1 MTIKVCIGGVTGWAG
16 SALTAAVAMQ
26 SDMVISGAVSRKHAG
41 TRVNTLFSDVKSSV
55 SVAPTVAAALAQERA
70 DVYVEYTHPDIA
82 KDNVLAAIK
91 QKASVVIGASGLSD
105 GDYDEIGDA
114 ADENGVGVVAVGNF
128 SISAM
133 LLERFALEAARY
145 MADWEI
151 IDYASASKVDAPSG
165 TTRQLAYRLG
175 KASDIGSKPQKSA
188 SHEVS
193 ESRGAQI
200 NGSRIH
206 SVRLPGYVIGVE
218 IVFGADNQR
227 LSIRHDAGA
236 DPGPYIAGA
245 LLAIRKVRRHVGL
258 IRSLDE
264 LLG

>member
-1 MTIKVCIGGVTGWAG
+1 MTIKVCIGGATGWAG
-16 SALTAAVAMQ
+16 SALTTAVARQ
-26 SDMVISGAVSRKHAG
+26 SDMAISGAVSRKSAG
-41 TRVNTLFSDVKSSV
+41 TLVHSLFPDVTSSV
-55 SVAPTVAAALAQERA
+55 SIAPTVAAALAQEQA
-70 DVYVEYTHPDIA
+70 DVYVEYTHPDVA
-82 KDNVLAAIK
+82 KDNVLTAIS

-114 ADENGVGVVAVGNF
+114 AKKNGVGVVAVGNF
-128 SISAM
+128 SVSAM

-145 MADWEI
+145 MVDWEI
-151 IDYASASKVDAPSG
+151 IDYAGASKVDAPSG

-175 KASDIGSKPQKSA
+175 KANNIEAGPKKSTP
-188 SHEVS
+188 HEVS

-236 DPGPYIAGA
+236 DPGPYTAGA